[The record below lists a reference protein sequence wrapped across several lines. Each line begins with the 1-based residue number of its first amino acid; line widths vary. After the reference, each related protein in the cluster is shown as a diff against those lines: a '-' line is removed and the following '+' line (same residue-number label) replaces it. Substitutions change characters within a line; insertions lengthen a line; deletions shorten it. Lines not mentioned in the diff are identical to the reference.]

1 MIEATRKLLFGRKKN
16 LEAFETEALP
26 HLPDLQRAATSLLGD
41 RAHADDV
48 LQEVYLRAWKSFH
61 SYQAGTNCKGWLFRI
76 MFNCIHDHRRRW
88 MNLNMVAAEEETLER
103 KLTYSPPIPDKLT
116 DTEVLRSIE
125 ELPINYK
132 AVVILTDVEEMSYK
146 ETADILGVPM
156 GTVMSRLS
164 RGRKLLRAS
173 LAGVAGEY
181 GIGTAKGGQPR

>member
-1 MIEATRKLLFGRKKN
+1 MIGGTRKLLFGRKKS
-16 LEAFETEALP
+16 LEAFESEAMP
-26 HLPDLQRAATSLLGD
+26 HLGDLQRAATSLLGD

-48 LQEVYLRAWKSFH
+48 MQEVYLRAWKSFH
-61 SYQAGTNCKGWLFRI
+61 SYQAGTNCKAWLFRI

-116 DTEVLRSIE
+116 DKEVLRSIE

-132 AVVILTDVEEMSYK
+132 AVVILADVEEMSYK
-146 ETADILGVPM
+146 ETAEILGVPM

-164 RGRKLLRAS
+164 RGRKLLRTS
-173 LAGVAGEY
+173 LAGVASDY
-181 GIGTAKGGQPR
+181 GIGTAKGGQS